1 MTYSVNHSFFS
12 EINEQSM
19 YWAGFI
25 ASDGNIAKDKP
36 RITLALKSSDKNHL
50 EKFKKNINFD
60 GPIID
65 ITSKDT
71 RNNFKSETYYKSQIR
86 FTSKQMVYDLKSN
99 FNITPFKSKILKFP
113 DHLKDHPLV
122 NHFIRGLIDG
132 DGGIYYK
139 FVPGRNENVCNVF
152 LCGTEDIVRSVENIF
167 TNKLNT
173 NGTYYL
179 SKNNL
184 SNIVYRNLNYV
195 QNIIKYIYNNCSV
208 CLDRKKDV
216 ANFILNLKPRKI
228 SLNTLEIKAM
238 IDQGKLIKD
247 IAKDLGYS
255 YCTVRRRLIEDG
267 LFKVKPRNV
276 SPFLPHP

>member
-1 MTYSVNHSFFS
+1 
-12 EINEQSM
+12 M

-50 EKFKKNINFD
+50 EKFKKNINFN
-60 GPIID
+60 GPIVNVV
-65 ITSKDT
+65 TKDF

-86 FTSKQMVYDLKSN
+86 FTSKKMVSDLKLN
-99 FNITPFKSKILKFP
+99 FNITSCKSKTLQFP
-113 DHLKDHPLV
+113 DNLKDHPLI

-139 FVPGRNENVCNVF
+139 FLAGRNEKVCNVF
-152 LCGTEDIVRSVENIF
+152 LCGTENIVKSVESVF
-167 TNKLNT
+167 TNNLNA

-184 SNIVYRNLNYV
+184 SNIVYRNLNSV
-195 QNIIKYIYNNCSV
+195 QNIIYYIYNNSSIY
-208 CLDRKKDV
+208 LNRKKEI
-216 ANFILNLKPRKI
+216 ANFILTLKPRKI
-228 SLNTLEIKAM
+228 SLNTQEIKIM

-267 LFKVKPRNV
+267 LFEVKPRNA
-276 SPFLPHP
+276 SLSSPHP